1 MGRASREKPK
11 RLASKLKQIR
21 VALDLSQDGLIR
33 QMGLE
38 QRLVREDISKYERG
52 VREPSLLTL
61 LKYARAAGLSVDVLI
76 DDDMDL
82 PEPLSGKSATARR
95 RRKGKPR

>member
-11 RLASKLKQIR
+11 RLASKLAQIR
-21 VALDLSQDGLIR
+21 AMLDLSQDGLIR

-38 QRLVREDISKYERG
+38 HRLMREDISKYERG

-61 LKYARAAGLSVDVLI
+61 LMYARIAGVSTDVLI
-76 DDDMDL
+76 DDELDL
-82 PEPLSGKSATARR
+82 PKEISLSRVKR
-95 RRKGKPR
+95 PRS